1 MGRAAFAKDVGRHS
15 IVENA
20 ARRSMCDYLSRKLD
34 TDLKR
39 AAETGRQ
46 VIGRSVEDENTFES
60 ILAPELCISML
71 IVFLPI
77 SLYILMVY

>member
-1 MGRAAFAKDVGRHS
+1 MLAGILLWKTLPEEVCA
-15 IVENA
+15 II
-20 ARRSMCDYLSRKLD
+20 LSWKLD

-39 AAETGRQ
+39 AAETGGQ
-46 VIGRSVEDENTFES
+46 VIGKSVEDENTFEP
-60 ILAPELCISML
+60 ILAPELDISML